1 LGKWGDGL
9 ITEREG
15 VRWGNKWERESGEWR
30 EREGD
35 RRVINEGLMKRERV
49 GVGSG
54 KKGTVWVLVW

>member
-1 LGKWGDGL
+1 MG
-9 ITEREG
+9 ERGGSE
-15 VRWGNKWERESGEWR
+15 R

-54 KKGTVWVLVW
+54 KKETVWVLVL

>member
-1 LGKWGDGL
+1 MG
-9 ITEREG
+9 ERG
-15 VRWGNKWERESGEWR
+15 ESER

-54 KKGTVWVLVW
+54 KKETVWVLVL